1 MLRMTI
7 KFTINFGEK
16 NDLQWP
22 YDVNNVYKDADFLLV
37 A

>member
-1 MLRMTI
+1 MLRVTI

-16 NDLQWP
+16 NHLQWT
-22 YDVNNVYKDADFLLV
+22 YNVNNVYKDADFLPV

>member
-1 MLRMTI
+1 MLRMTM

-16 NDLQWP
+16 NDLQSTC
-22 YDVNNVYKDADFLLV
+22 DVNNVYKDADFLPV